1 MPRLFAYE
9 VPEAADRRSGSK
21 APEIKLLRLLLRQP
35 GTTNQTI
42 SASSSAEDRR
52 RTSAPTPPL
61 SLSLFLIYELCL
73 IFSFSVFV
81 FPSFPISQV
90 RCRSHQIIS
99 YSSLGPPRLKKLN
112 FDLNNSR
119 INKKDT
125 MNSNFGKSNFD
136 FDLGLG
142 SSQPKSL
149 NDQKNKTSS
158 SSSFSYSSYSS
169 AQPKPAWQPNKPS
182 WTHQPA
188 PTQPAVR
195 PGLSSAPAASMVGD
209 ILGKSW
215 NSSAPAT
222 SSAGVGIVN
231 KNPNLFGDLVSS
243 ALGGQGKSNSNISLK
258 NATPSS
264 SASNK
269 SSSFAMGSMADTLP
283 KTGNTVKSTGSWGSS
298 GGFGSYTSA
307 SAFNASTNSI
317 NNNNT
322 INSNKGPNLGGP
334 SVRSMGG
341 VGGVG
346 GGIGSNKDPFGSLV
360 DFGSKQS
367 GSGLNSATK
376 SSKTNAGDD
385 AFGDFLNASKSSS
398 AAFPSTG
405 FTPSN
410 DDFMG
415 GNSSSGSK
423 LSDFGMPSMD
433 FGSKNQ
439 TPVQS
444 FGGDP
449 LDMLFSSSSSASAGG
464 AVGGQKTFEVD
475 DWGLDSDFGDGV
487 GVGGGH
493 DVGGSTTELEGLPPP
508 PAGVSASMA
517 KNKGMDNYKQGQY
530 ADAIKWLSWAVIL
543 LEKAGDDAA
552 TAEVLSNRASC
563 YKEVGEY
570 KKAVADCSKVMI
582 ISSFFEL

>member
-1 MPRLFAYE
+1 M
-9 VPEAADRRSGSK
+9 
-21 APEIKLLRLLLRQP
+21 
-35 GTTNQTI
+35 
-42 SASSSAEDRR
+42 
-52 RTSAPTPPL
+52 
-61 SLSLFLIYELCL
+61 
-73 IFSFSVFV
+73 

-149 NDQKNKTSS
+149 NDQKNKTSTSTS
-158 SSSFSYSSYSS
+158 SSYSSYSS
-169 AQPKPAWQPNKPS
+169 AQPMPSWQPNKPS

-222 SSAGVGIVN
+222 SSAGVGVGVGIVN

-243 ALGGQGKSNSNISLK
+243 ALGGQGKSNSNVSLK

-307 SAFNASTNSI
+307 SGFNAGTNSI

-367 GSGLNSATK
+367 GSGLNSASK

-423 LSDFGMPSMD
+423 MSDFGMPSMD

-475 DWGLDSDFGDGV
+475 DWGLDSDFGD